1 MKFAKFTA
9 PNGDIVKYVNLDSID
24 SATPYG
30 KDQVMLKTPT
40 GSFAVDKKQ
49 FEEAISKKSDD
60 IDKLAAISR
69 NIINA
74 LDRLSGRIPSSI
86 RMHM

>member
-1 MKFAKFTA
+1 M
-9 PNGDIVKYVNLDSID
+9 NIVQFKDTKGNVDKYVNLEKVE

-40 GSFAVDKKQ
+40 SSFAVDKKQ

-60 IDKLAAISR
+60 IDKLTAISR

-74 LDRLSGRIPSSI
+74 LDRLSVHIPTSI
-86 RMHM
+86 RLHM